1 MRVLPS
7 GEGRGSYSLENA
19 MRNSAFLESVECYA
33 DAARNFIALRPL
45 ICVCGA
51 LLVGLALG
59 VMIG

>member
-1 MRVLPS
+1 
-7 GEGRGSYSLENA
+7 